1 MTSKV
6 QTFVANLPR
15 STMEQYAA
23 TDPSEQ
29 FDFARDLC
37 LNDDA
42 PFNGQPGMDQYDAME
57 IALDDR
63 ALAEFDDF

>member
-1 MTSKV
+1 MTIKS
-6 QTFVANLPR
+6 FVANLPA
-15 STMEQYAA
+15 STLEEYAA

-37 LNDDA
+37 LSDDA
-42 PFNGQPGMDQYDAME
+42 PCGDHPTMDHYDAME

-63 ALAEFDDF
+63 AIEMGIF